1 MAVHPTTVVVLV
13 ETICNPASMVVTT
26 LKDCIVPCPLLVIL
40 IVLSTVPLTGKFEA
54 EGVT

>member
-13 ETICNPASMVVTT
+13 ETICNPAPTVVTT